1 MQVADWFVTLRPTYP
16 WSIPFYGLL
25 AWAVL
30 ALLLVAITFWTYQ
43 GHPQLSRRRLAALIA
58 LRLFALT
65 VALVT
70 AIRPAVGVQEE
81 PRYPSVL
88 LVGIDLSESMTVRD
102 EVNNQSRIEA
112 VRRMLEKC
120 QPLVEELSQEQ
131 QVQVVFYAVGSPDF
145 DPSTSL
151 YTPSAGA
158 DSKRSDYGTYLHRTF
173 ERWQAERFLRG
184 HWLIGDGADNGQ
196 RYSAVAEAA
205 RWARRGVPLTTFT
218 VGDENTRSDTR
229 DLVVTA
235 VQCDPAPAPIKTE
248 VTVTASVQA
257 YGYVGSRVVARVFVG
272 EKSVATDEFLLSQEK
287 DNRIRLSFKAPEQ
300 PGEVK
305 IRLVVGQERDG
316 QIVPLSGES
325 SRDNNASETY
335 LTVTKDGIRVLVI
348 DRLRWENTLLLDA
361 LRRDKRFDINLV
373 LRQTQD
379 IPPTPQERQF
389 LDFEAQAYDVVI
401 IGNIRGNELL
411 QVDAAFWDKLRE
423 RVLRRGLGVMFLGG
437 EHAYYDL
444 PEDLLPVTPVPGK
457 IVEAVDPATQ
467 RPLELYQMVPTEAGL
482 DKMCRLAK
490 DRAESA
496 ALWNALNS
504 RRSRGKIT
512 GYNRLIRKP
521 TGTIYAWAAPQVDPV
536 EAGRPMPD
544 NRDPLL
550 VGHQIGDAN
559 RGRVLA
565 FAAYDTYLWTSLGQ
579 PKTRQGL
586 DIHHRFW
593 KQCVLWLAH
602 QEEEE
607 GQAYIR
613 PALRQLKVGTEQ
625 TLRVG
630 VKKPNGDDDPEA
642 EMTVKIVPLKPDQKE
657 PDAEELERTP
667 PEIIFRDAEGA
678 KVLHRPR
685 QPGEYFVLLTSPKK
699 NEQGQPL
706 LDPQGR
712 PVLLQAAARYIVQPD
727 VSEEMLRVNADHD
740 FMKRLS
746 QAYGGKALRLE
757 DLPQALRE
765 LQQHTFAW
773 TRPKPRYYPDW
784 RRDHSQGFLPLWL
797 LLFTLFLLGEWG
809 LRRLW
814 GLV

>member
-1 MQVADWFVTLRPTYP
+1 MQEADWFVTLRPTYP

-30 ALLLVAITFWTYQ
+30 AILLVGITFWTYG
-43 GHPQLSRRRLAALIA
+43 GHPQLSRRRLAGLIG
-58 LRLFALT
+58 LRLLALT
-65 VALVT
+65 VALIT
-70 AIRPAVGVQEE
+70 AVRPAVGVQEE

-88 LVGIDLSESMTVRD
+88 VVGIDLSESMTVQD

-120 QPLVEELSQEQ
+120 QPLLEELSQEQ
-131 QVQVVFYAVGSPDF
+131 HVQVVFYAVGSPDF

-151 YTPSAGA
+151 FTSAAAA
-158 DSKRSDYGTYLHRTF
+158 DGKRSDYGTYLHRTF

-248 VTVTASVQA
+248 VTVTASVEA

-272 EKSVATDEFLLSQEK
+272 EKSVATDEFLLTQEK
-287 DNRIRLSFKAPEQ
+287 DNRIRLTFKAPDQ

-305 IRLVVGQERDG
+305 VRVVVGQEREG
-316 QIVPLSGES
+316 RIVPLSGES
-325 SRDNNASETY
+325 SPDNNTSETY

-361 LRRDKRFDINLV
+361 LRSDKRFDINLV

-379 IPPTPQERQF
+379 LPPTPQERQF
-389 LDFEAQAYDVVI
+389 LDFAAQAYDVVI
-401 IGNIRGNELL
+401 IGNVRGSELL
-411 QVDAAFWDKLRE
+411 QIDAAFWDKLRE

-437 EHAYYDL
+437 EHAFYDL
-444 PEDLLPVTPVPGK
+444 PQDLLPVIPVPGK

-490 DRAESA
+490 DRAESV

-504 RRSRGKIT
+504 RRSRAKIT
-512 GYNRLIRKP
+512 GYNRLVRKP
-521 TGTIYAWAAPQVDPV
+521 TGTIYAWVAPQVEPV

-565 FAAYDTYLWTSLGQ
+565 FAAYDTYLWTSFGQ

-593 KQCVLWLAH
+593 KQCLLWLAH

-625 TLRVG
+625 SLRVG
-630 VKKPNGDDDPEA
+630 VKKPNGDDDPDA

-657 PDAEELERTP
+657 PDAEQWERTP
-667 PEIIFRDAEGA
+667 PEIIFRDADGA

-699 NEQGQPL
+699 NEQGEPL

-712 PVLLQAAARYIVQPD
+712 PLLLQAVARYIVLPD
-727 VSEEMLRVNADHD
+727 VSDEMLRVNADHD

-765 LQQHTFAW
+765 LKQHTFTW

-784 RRDHSQGFLPLWL
+784 RREQSQGFLPLWL
-797 LLFTLFLLGEWG
+797 FLFALLLMGEWG